1 MGQMSNIY
9 VIMLRLLKRAGQS
22 LSVYKG
28 VIFNPMTHTFK
39 TDRRP
44 FFFLPQRQE
53 RAMLGG
59 ISPPLNQY

>member
-39 TDRRP
+39 TAL
-44 FFFLPQRQE
+44 FFLPQRQE